1 MDRNIK
7 AFFIVLIGAAAI
19 WYIQPKSGDA
29 PMLEPTK
36 TAEAVETEDDRA
48 NAFFEEIFERGVAE
62 SPQRQA
68 RLGRKSHMQDQW
80 DDRSDAKEV
89 ENMGRALGDLARLQ
103 STIKYEDLSD
113 QVKLSY
119 DLFVFNT
126 TTQVD
131 NFGFRYHGYVLDQF
145 RGQVS
150 RYLTT
155 LQNIHPIRDV
165 KGAEDYIAR
174 ITGLEG
180 VWDSFVTKLQ
190 DRAARGVVTPSF
202 AYGDVISDLE
212 SISSGA
218 PITEGNENA
227 LFVDF
232 KKKLTALALD
242 GSEEQALIA
251 RVTSALQGPYASGLS
266 RLITEVKHQQGLS
279 KGNFGVWSLPNGKA
293 FYENRVK
300 NYTTLDFSADEI
312 HQIGIEDV
320 ARIHEKMKTIMVEVG
335 FEGNLQDFFK
345 FIKEDPNNYYEDSDA
360 GRQVFLDEAKK
371 QIDDIFAVAGQY
383 FNRLPKADME
393 VRRVEPWRENS
404 TSIAFYNSPSQD
416 GSRPGIYY
424 ANMKDMKNFQKYVFK
439 AISYHESVPGHHF
452 QIALAQELEGVPMFR
467 KFGGYGAYTEGWALY
482 AEQLAH
488 EMGFYKNPYY
498 YFGQLQ
504 DEIWRSARL
513 VIDTGIHAKRWTRE
527 QAIEYFRDNT
537 PLSEGD
543 IVTEVERFFVNPG
556 QALSYKMGM
565 IKILTLREKAKA
577 ALGDKFDIRFF
588 HDAIL
593 SQGSLPL
600 PVLEV
605 QVNRYIEASK

>member
-7 AFFIVLIGAAAI
+7 TFLIILIGAAAI
-19 WYIQPKSGDA
+19 WYIQPKPGEDPRVPQKEGVNEVS
-29 PMLEPTK
+29 
-36 TAEAVETEDDRA
+36 EDDRA
-48 NAFFEEIFERGVAE
+48 NAFFSEVFERNVAD

-68 RLGRKSHMQDQW
+68 RLGRKSDMQDQW
-80 DDRSDAKEV
+80 DDRSDKKAIER
-89 ENMGRALGDLARLQ
+89 MGLQLADLARMQ
-103 STIKYEDLSD
+103 STINYDELSD

-119 DLFVFNT
+119 DLFAFNT
-126 TTQVD
+126 KSSVE

-150 RYLTT
+150 GYLTT
-155 LQNIHPIRDV
+155 LQNIHPINDV

-174 ITGLEG
+174 IAGLEG
-180 VWDSFVTKLQ
+180 IWDTFVAKLK
-190 DRAARGVVTPSF
+190 DRAERGVVTPSF
-202 AYGDVISDLE
+202 AYGDVIADLE
-212 SISSGA
+212 SVSSGG
-218 PITEGNENA
+218 PITDGAENA

-232 KKKLTALALD
+232 KKKLSGLNLD
-242 GSEEQALIA
+242 GSEEQAFIA
-251 RVTSALQGPYASGLS
+251 RAKSALQGPYASGLA
-266 RLITEVKHQQGLS
+266 RLITEVKRQQSLS
-279 KGNFGVWSLPNGKA
+279 KGNFGVWSLPNGDA
-293 FYENRVK
+293 FYANRIR
-300 NYTTLDFSADEI
+300 NYTNLDLTADEI
-312 HQIGIEDV
+312 HQIGLDDV
-320 ARIHEKMKTIMVEVG
+320 ARIHEKMKAIMVEVG
-335 FEGNLQDFFK
+335 FEGSLQDFFK
-345 FIKEDPNNYYEDSDA
+345 FIKEDPNNFYEDSDA
-360 GRQVFLDEAKK
+360 GRAVFLGEAKT
-371 QIDDIFAVAGQY
+371 QMDEIFAIAGQY

-416 GSRPGIYY
+416 GTRPGIYY

-439 AISYHESVPGHHF
+439 AITYHESVPGHHF

-488 EMGFYKNPYY
+488 EMGFYKNPYH

-527 QAIEYFRDNT
+527 QAIQYFRDNT

-565 IKILTLREKAKA
+565 IKILALREKAKT

-588 HDAIL
+588 HDAVL

-600 PVLEV
+600 PVLET
-605 QVNRYIEASK
+605 QVDRYIEANK